1 LIAGRISGEGERTT
15 GGTRHRS
22 RAEAGLSCRDP
33 GVGYIQLEASGFADL
48 AGIFI
53 TFSDPSLRDQ
63 IRLDS
68 VTCVMDTD
76 QVFAHPRVP
85 APDRPQS
92 YPARSRRF
100 DPARPGLT
108 ARAAEH
114 GGTGLACPDDHDGYS
129 KVFSTWSYE
138 TDQPL
143 ALEALRETLRKLPGA
158 AYRAKRT
165 ICTTDTPQ
173 RRAAGRR
180 VDIFIQEE

>member
-1 LIAGRISGEGERTT
+1 M
-15 GGTRHRS
+15 
-22 RAEAGLSCRDP
+22 
-33 GVGYIQLEASGFADL
+33 
-48 AGIFI
+48 
-53 TFSDPSLRDQ
+53 TFSDPSLRDR

-92 YPARSRRF
+92 DPARSRRF

-114 GGTGLACPDDHDGYS
+114 GGTGLACPDDHHGYS

-158 AYRAKRT
+158 AYRAKRA

-173 RRAAGRR
+173 RQAAGRR